1 MTENILSSSIAT
13 QTPLPKTNLS
23 FDLLTNKSKIDVS
36 SSQKYTDIKIREN
49 ELRLKAQIKALKM
62 FDAKL
67 KTPFCSSN
75 KNEHSYSF
83 SPSISEY
90 IGEKAPSAKMVKF
103 IQIFKGG

>member
-23 FDLLTNKSKIDVS
+23 FDLLTNKSKIDVNS
-36 SSQKYTDIKIREN
+36 NQKYTDIKMREN

-67 KTPFCSSN
+67 KTSIHSSN

-83 SPSISEY
+83 SPSIAEY
-90 IGEKAPSAKMVKF
+90 IKESAKVVNF
-103 IQIFKGG
+103 IQIFKG